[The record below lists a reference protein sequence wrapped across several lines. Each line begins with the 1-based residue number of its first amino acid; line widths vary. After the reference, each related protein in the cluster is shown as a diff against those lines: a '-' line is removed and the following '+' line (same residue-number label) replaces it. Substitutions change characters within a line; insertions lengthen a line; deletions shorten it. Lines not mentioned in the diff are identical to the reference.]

1 MSAITVPPSPFIGL
15 PVGSRIASFRR
26 FTVPEYHKLIE
37 IGILTEDDDLELIDG
52 HLVKKMSRNP
62 DHDTGI
68 DLFRETV
75 GRLLPA
81 GRMLRSQEA
90 VSLSG
95 SEPEPDFAVVRGG
108 PRAYRLRHPSRA
120 DIDLLVEI
128 SNTTLDSD
136 RAIKIPMYGHDG
148 VAEYWIVNLSDR
160 QIEVYSQP
168 TGPTPSPGF
177 ATRTD
182 YTPGQTVPLTLD
194 GQLVADVPVDD
205 LLP

>member
-1 MSAITVPPSPFIGL
+1 MSPAISPPSPFIGL

-37 IGILTEDDDLELIDG
+37 IGMLTEDDDLELIDG

-90 VSLSG
+90 ISLSG

-108 PRAYRLRHPSRA
+108 PRAFRFRHPTSA
-120 DIDLLVEI
+120 DIDLLV
-128 SNTTLDSD
+128 STMADMLL
-136 RAIKIPMYGHDG
+136 A
-148 VAEYWIVNLSDR
+148 NLSGDT
-160 QIEVYSQP
+160 QIIMPMSKIQP
-168 TGPTPSPGF
+168 DFEDCLPPSL
-177 ATRTD
+177 R
-182 YTPGQTVPLTLD
+182 
-194 GQLVADVPVDD
+194 
-205 LLP
+205 